1 MAPPRWQQDLGY
13 LGAMSAQI
21 LSLASLFVVSLA
33 TCLVPG
39 PNNFMLMRL
48 GMRRGRSAALAAGV
62 GTTLACIVWCA
73 AAALGL
79 AAVLAAAPWLYKAL
93 RIGGGLYLLGFAWSL
108 WRSQSASPD
117 AAQEATGRTWPG
129 DVWQGFAVNMTNPK
143 SVLFFASIFSAYVG
157 PDTPLWVH
165 VAAVAVVCVVCFTW
179 QVAMAHLFSARQ
191 AVAAYGRARRP
202 LDVIAA
208 LLMGGFGVS
217 LIVLE

>member
-1 MAPPRWQQDLGY
+1 
-13 LGAMSAQI
+13 MSAPI
-21 LSLASLFVVSLA
+21 VSLASLFVVSLA

-62 GTTLACIVWCA
+62 GTTLSCIVWCV

-79 AAVLAAAPWLYKAL
+79 AAALAAAPWLYKAL
-93 RIGGGLYLLGFAWSL
+93 RIGGGLYLMWFAWSL
-108 WRSQSASPD
+108 CRSQPVSPD
-117 AAQEATGRTWPG
+117 AAQATPGRSWPA
-129 DVWQGFAVNMTNPK
+129 DVWQGFAINMTNPK

-157 PDTPLWVH
+157 PGTPLWMH
-165 VAAVAVVCVVCFTW
+165 AAAVAVVCVVCFAW
-179 QVAMAHLFSARQ
+179 QVAMAYLFSARR
-191 AVAAYGRARRP
+191 ALAAYGRAQRR
-202 LDVIAA
+202 LDVLAS

>member
-1 MAPPRWQQDLGY
+1 MASHL
-13 LGAMSAQI
+13 

-48 GMRRGRSAALAAGV
+48 GMRRGRNAALAAGV
-62 GTTLACIVWCA
+62 GTTLSCITWCA

-93 RIGGGLYLLGFAWSL
+93 RIGGGAYLLWFAWAL
-108 WRSQSASPD
+108 WRAPP
-117 AAQEATGRTWPG
+117 AEAEETPQTAVGRG
-129 DVWQGFAVNMTNPK
+129 GYVWQGFAINMTNPK

-165 VAAVAVVCVVCFTW
+165 AAAVVVVCLTCFGW
-179 QVAMAHLFSARQ
+179 QVAMAWLFSTRGASQ
-191 AVAAYGRARRP
+191 AYGRAQRP
-202 LDVIAA
+202 LDLAAA
-208 LLMGGFGVS
+208 LLMGAFGVS
-217 LIVLE
+217 LIWLE

>member
-1 MAPPRWQQDLGY
+1 MLAHL
-13 LGAMSAQI
+13 I
-21 LSLASLFVVSLA
+21 SLASLFVVSLA

-48 GMRRGRSAALAAGV
+48 GMRRGRAAALAGGV
-62 GTTLACIVWCA
+62 GTTLSCMVWCA

-93 RIGGGLYLLGFAWSL
+93 RIGGGLYLLWFAWSL
-108 WRSQSASPD
+108 ARSEPVSPESSG
-117 AAQEATGRTWPG
+117 AAPDRSWGG
-129 DVWQGFAVNMTNPK
+129 DVWQGFVINMTNPK

-157 PDTPLWVH
+157 PDTPLWMH
-165 VAAVAVVCVVCFTW
+165 VAAVAIVCLVCFGW
-179 QVAMAHLFSARQ
+179 QVAMAYLFSARQ
-191 AVAAYGRARRP
+191 AVAAYGRAQRP
-202 LDVIAA
+202 LDLIAA

>member
-1 MAPPRWQQDLGY
+1 MTAHL
-13 LGAMSAQI
+13 

-48 GMRRGRSAALAAGV
+48 GMRRGRGAALAAGV
-62 GTTLACIVWCA
+62 GTTLSCLVWCV

-79 AAVLAAAPWLYKAL
+79 AAVLAAAPWLYKVL
-93 RIGGGLYLLGFAWSL
+93 KIGGGLYLLWFAWSL
-108 WRSQSASPD
+108 WRSEPVSAD
-117 AAQEATGRTWPG
+117 DGGAAAKRSIAG
-129 DVWQGFAVNMTNPK
+129 DIWQGFAINMTNPK

-165 VAAVAVVCVVCFTW
+165 VAAVVVVCFVCFFW
-179 QVAMAHLFSARQ
+179 QVAMAFVFSARR
-191 AVAAYGRARRP
+191 AITAYGKAQRP
-202 LDVIAA
+202 LDLLAA
-208 LLMGGFGVS
+208 LLMGCFGVS